1 MECAHLE
8 TLTWLSQADLNE
20 LVKRSS
26 KTKNVLKCKGEAPDS
41 PLNFCRV
48 RVPVWIGIQ
57 RGRRLKQI
65 AERTCTNFQNLYNF
79 TPKFTTDLLQI
90 YIYDDLQSS

>member
-26 KTKNVLKCKGEAPDS
+26 KTKNVLKCKGEALVSSLDS
-41 PLNFCRV
+41 YRVGLLVCRRKV
-48 RVPVWIGIQ
+48 LARASSRAREVSLLAP
-57 RGRRLKQI
+57 RRLWPLSSGRCRI
-65 AERTCTNFQNLYNF
+65 FQM
-79 TPKFTTDLLQI
+79 
-90 YIYDDLQSS
+90 